1 MTEML
6 HLNKPE
12 LRLLNEIINMKEQ
25 RLQDI
30 SKCYESILM
39 HCMEQWYDKMAE
51 CSRNDVLK
59 QTDC

>member
-1 MTEML
+1 MTDML

-39 HCMEQWYDKMAE
+39 HRMEQWYNKMAE
-51 CSRNDVLK
+51 CRNNEKKK
-59 QTDC
+59 QN